1 MNHRLFTI
9 LFVSLFILIVA
20 ACGSAPADSP
30 PPQPSDT
37 DLTSL
42 AVDLNAS
49 DVNSLREN
57 PDVVLIDVREQYEY
71 DEGHI
76 PGITLIP
83 LGTIPNR
90 LDEIPTDK
98 QVVFVCR
105 SGNRSNQATEF
116 LQQQGFD
123 NVHNMLGGMNAWDD
137 AGYDVER

>member
-1 MNHRLFTI
+1 MNRRLITLGFIGLIIII
-9 LFVSLFILIVA
+9 LA
-20 ACGSAPADSP
+20 ACGNAPADSP
-30 PPQPSDT
+30 PPQSAEI
-37 DLTSL
+37 DLSSL
-42 AVDLNAS
+42 AVDLDTS

-76 PGITLIP
+76 PGVTLIP

-98 QVVFVCR
+98 EVVFVCR
-105 SGNRSNQATEF
+105 SGNRSNQATQF

-123 NVHNMLGGMNAWDD
+123 NVHNMLGGMNAWQE
-137 AGYDVER
+137 AGYDVDR